1 MNTKEKI
8 LIADDSEINRAMLSD
23 ILSPDY
29 EVLEASNGEEVV
41 ECLKQHSS
49 EINLVILDIVMPKA
63 DGFEVLAVMNRNGWI
78 NSIPVIIV
86 SSENAPS
93 YIEHAYHLGASEYIN
108 RPFYKV
114 AIRHRIENTVKLHAK
129 QKHLENIVS
138 EQIYEKEKSNMVMVD
153 ILSHIVEFRNG
164 ESGLHVL
171 HIRTITEVLLRQL
184 SSVCGQYDLTPARIA
199 LITNASSLHDI
210 GKISIPEDIL
220 NKPGKLDKE
229 EFEIIKTHSAVGAQ
243 MLESLT
249 YYQDEELVQ
258 VAREICRWHHERYD
272 GCGYPDGLKG
282 EEIPV
287 SAQVVAMA
295 DVYDALTTRR
305 VYKPAYPHKRAM
317 EMILNGE
324 CGAFNPL
331 LLECLKLSLIHI

>member
-138 EQIYEKEKSNMVMVD
+138 EQIYEKEKAIWSWWISSAISWNSVMVRAAFMY
-153 ILSHIVEFRNG
+153 S
-164 ESGLHVL
+164 
-171 HIRTITEVLLRQL
+171 
-184 SSVCGQYDLTPARIA
+184 
-199 LITNASSLHDI
+199 
-210 GKISIPEDIL
+210 IS
-220 NKPGKLDKE
+220 
-229 EFEIIKTHSAVGAQ
+229 
-243 MLESLT
+243 
-249 YYQDEELVQ
+249 
-258 VAREICRWHHERYD
+258 ER
-272 GCGYPDGLKG
+272 
-282 EEIPV
+282 
-287 SAQVVAMA
+287 
-295 DVYDALTTRR
+295 
-305 VYKPAYPHKRAM
+305 
-317 EMILNGE
+317 
-324 CGAFNPL
+324 
-331 LLECLKLSLIHI
+331 